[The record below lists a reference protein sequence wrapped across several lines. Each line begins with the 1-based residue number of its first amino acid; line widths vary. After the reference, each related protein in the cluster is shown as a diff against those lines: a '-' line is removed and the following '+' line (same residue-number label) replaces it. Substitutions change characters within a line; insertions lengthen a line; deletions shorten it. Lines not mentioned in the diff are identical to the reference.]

1 MYGFCSTCAKEMSD
15 NTLKFLIGGK
25 SGSPGQRSGSAQW
38 GLVGFV
44 VGLIALIL
52 GIIALVVALWKYG
65 YWDAESGGIALI
77 STSYSIAV
85 EGFVNT
91 LSYYMIAGFSVLRL
105 AVIPLLPAPDDATI
119 FGNLGIT
126 SNLQEAESYF
136 LWRSSEP
143 TTQPNNWFID
153 NYIQQVDAVFGTIGL
168 NFFTMNGY
176 FFMSDSDHK
185 VNISAIN
192 GTAALEIVRAVDP
205 STFFWADDAEETLQF
220 GFIAQNVNATFPE
233 AVQAFGDAGGTN
245 GTLGVSTIALLSQ
258 LWAAVKEL
266 DKQINP

>member
-1 MYGFCSTCAKEMSD
+1 MSD
-15 NTLKFLIGGK
+15 PASHYNYLIGAK
-25 SGSPGQRSGSAQW
+25 PSSTAQRGSAQCGVI
-38 GLVGFV
+38 GLV
-44 VGLIALIL
+44 IAILAMVL
-52 GIIALVVALWKYG
+52 GIIALIIALWKYG
-65 YWDAESGGIALI
+65 YWDTVGGGTGAII
-77 STSYSIAV
+77 TSYSVVV
-85 EGFVNT
+85 EGFINT
-91 LSYYMIAGFSVLRL
+91 LSYYSIQGYTALSLVL
-105 AVIPLLPAPDDATI
+105 IPLLPAPDEALV
-119 FGNLGIT
+119 FGNLAIT
-126 SNLQEAESYF
+126 SNLQEADSYF

-153 NYIQQVDAVFGTIGL
+153 NYIQQIDSVFGTIGL

-176 FFMSDSDHK
+176 WFMSDSDYK

-192 GTAALEIVRAVDP
+192 GTAALEVVRAIDP
-205 STFFWADDAEETLQF
+205 STFLWADDTEETVQF

-233 AVQAFGDAGGTN
+233 AVQAFGGAGGTN